1 MLKQEK
7 EKEQEKQINIKNID
21 SLDDEW
27 IKKFE
32 EEDKKYEDF
41 YKEDNY
47 YINLYFIY
55 LNEEN
60 SIEKIKQEKFF
71 MNTPNYITREE
82 IVYLLKKNT
91 IMDQIKYSIFS
102 LLKYNMTLEPEN
114 IQSYLNT
121 QEYENN
127 YSFLKTIKNID
138 TIFFEKTISSFQD
151 LNSLFFI
158 LREKSNTNEK
168 GFETLNNHKNIQSH
182 TKKIYINKINSRR
195 KKGTRKNN

>member
-1 MLKQEK
+1 MLEK
-7 EKEQEKQINIKNID
+7 EKEKEKQINTKYID

-82 IVYLLKKNT
+82 IIYLLKKNT
-91 IMDQIKYSIFS
+91 IMDKIKYSIFS
-102 LLKYNMTLEPEN
+102 LLKYNMTLEPDD
-114 IQSYLNT
+114 IQCYLNT
-121 QEYENN
+121 QEYEDNS
-127 YSFLKTIKNID
+127 SFLKTIKNID
-138 TIFFEKTISSFQD
+138 TILFEKTISSFQD

-158 LREKSNTNEK
+158 LCEKSTTNEK
-168 GFETLNNHKNIQSH
+168 GIKTLNNHKNIQTH
-182 TKKIYINKINSRR
+182 TKKIYIHKINSRR
-195 KKGTRKNN
+195 KKGTRKN

>member
-1 MLKQEK
+1 MSEK
-7 EKEQEKQINIKNID
+7 EKEKEKQINITNID

-47 YINLYFIY
+47 YVNLYFIY
-55 LNEEN
+55 INKEN
-60 SIEKIKQEKFF
+60 SVEKIKQEKFF

-82 IVYLLKKNT
+82 IIYLLKKNT
-91 IMDQIKYSIFS
+91 IMDNVKYSIFS
-102 LLKYNMTLEPEN
+102 LLKYNMTLEPYDIQPYLN
-114 IQSYLNT
+114 IQ
-121 QEYENN
+121 EYKDDS
-127 YSFLKTIKNID
+127 SFLQTIKNID

-158 LREKSNTNEK
+158 LRKKSSTNEK
-168 GFETLNNHKNIQSH
+168 QIKTLNNDKNIQRY
-182 TKKIYINKINSRR
+182 TKKIYIHKINSTR

>member
-1 MLKQEK
+1 MSEK
-7 EKEQEKQINIKNID
+7 EKQIKKQIDITNID

-47 YINLYFIY
+47 YVNLYFIY
-55 LNEEN
+55 INEDN
-60 SIEKIKQEKFF
+60 NVEKIKQEKFF

-91 IMDQIKYSIFS
+91 IMDNVKYSIFS
-102 LLKYNMTLEPEN
+102 LLKYNMTLEPDD
-114 IQSYLNT
+114 IQLYLNSN
-121 QEYENN
+121 QPYEDNS
-127 YSFLKTIKNID
+127 SFLKTIKNID

-158 LREKSNTNEK
+158 LREKQKVTDTKNPIH
-168 GFETLNNHKNIQSH
+168 NN
-182 TKKIYINKINSRR
+182 TKKIFIHRINSRR
-195 KKGTRKNN
+195 KKGTRKNE

>member
-1 MLKQEK
+1 MSEK
-7 EKEQEKQINIKNID
+7 EKEKEKQINITNID

-47 YINLYFIY
+47 YVNLYFIY
-55 LNEEN
+55 INEEN
-60 SIEKIKQEKFF
+60 SVEKIKQEKFF

-82 IVYLLKKNT
+82 IIYLLKKNT
-91 IMDQIKYSIFS
+91 IMDNVKYSIFS
-102 LLKYNMTLEPEN
+102 LLKYNMTLEPYDIQPYLN
-114 IQSYLNT
+114 IQ
-121 QEYENN
+121 EYKDDS
-127 YSFLKTIKNID
+127 SFLQTIKNID

-158 LREKSNTNEK
+158 LRKKSSTNEK
-168 GFETLNNHKNIQSH
+168 QIKTLNNDKNIQRY
-182 TKKIYINKINSRR
+182 TKKIYIHKINSTR

>member
-1 MLKQEK
+1 MLEK
-7 EKEQEKQINIKNID
+7 EKEKEINITNID

-47 YINLYFIY
+47 YVNLYFIY

-60 SIEKIKQEKFF
+60 SVEKIKQEKFF

-91 IMDQIKYSIFS
+91 IMDNINYSIFS
-102 LLKYNMTLEPEN
+102 LLKYNMTLEPED
-114 IQSYLNT
+114 IQSYLT
-121 QEYENN
+121 SQEYEDNS
-127 YSFLKTIKNID
+127 SFLKNIKNID

-158 LREKSNTNEK
+158 LREKQKVTDTKNPIH
-168 GFETLNNHKNIQSH
+168 NN
-182 TKKIYINKINSRR
+182 TKKIFIHRINSRR
-195 KKGTRKNN
+195 KKGTRKNE